1 MQLNNLHNLMQR
13 RKALRNRLT
22 PAEASL
28 WNRLKK
34 SQLAGKKFRRQHSF
48 GYYII
53 DFYCP
58 AAKLVVELDGKIHD
72 TEEAQRYDR
81 QRDAFMQSLGL
92 KVLRFR
98 NEDVLQNMSGV
109 LQEIERRLVD

>member
-1 MQLNNLHNLMQR
+1 MQR

-22 PAEASL
+22 PAEAAL

-58 AAKLVVELDGKIHD
+58 SAKLVVELDGSIHD
-72 TEEAQRYDR
+72 TEEAHRYDR
-81 QRDAFMQSLGL
+81 QRDAFMTSLGL

-109 LQEIERRLVD
+109 LMEIERCLLD